1 VSAAIELRDVFR
13 VHRTPEGDAAAL
25 QGLTLTVEAGETV
38 VVAGPSG
45 AGKSTLLRVVSG
57 LEEPSAG
64 SVRVLGRELA
74 RASAAARAAFRQAG
88 VGLVDQHADRAL
100 PPALTCR
107 EIVALPLA
115 LRGAPRARGLARADE
130 LLERVGLAD
139 RAGLRPHLLSGG
151 ERQRLAVCAA
161 VAHRPGLL
169 LADEPGGE
177 LDTASARTVYAL
189 IAELARDEGTT
200 VVIVSHDAAASDVAG
215 RTLRLRDGR
224 ISAER
229 AGDGPER
236 LVVGRGGWVRL
247 PQDALRDAGL
257 DADRLT
263 ASPGWGSLQ
272 LHGSPRSGDQAPD
285 DPPVPT
291 PPPAHAPVV
300 ATLRGVDKA
309 YRDGATQRRVLD
321 GFDADLRAGRLT
333 ALSGRSGSGKTTILR
348 LLAGLERPDAGT
360 IIVAG
365 QELGALDRSALA
377 ALRGTAVGVIA
388 QEVGL
393 LAFLTARENVALAL
407 RRRGVGVAEADRRAD
422 MWLARVGLAER
433 ATQRVSRLSGGERQ
447 RVAIARALVAEP
459 RLLLVDEP
467 TSRLDEANAA
477 AVSTLLAEVAHAH
490 GTAVVCATHDAQL
503 LARADVQIALERP
516 RS

>member
-1 VSAAIELRDVFR
+1 MSAAIELRDVFR
-13 VHRTPEGDAAAL
+13 VHRTPDGDAAAL
-25 QGLTLTVEAGETV
+25 QGLTLTVAAGEVV

-45 AGKSTLLRVVSG
+45 SGKSTLLRVVSG

-74 RASAAARAAFRQAG
+74 RASAPARAAFRQRG

-115 LRGAPRARGLARADE
+115 LRGAPRAEGHARADE
-130 LLERVGLAD
+130 LLARVGLAD
-139 RAGLRPHLLSGG
+139 RAGMRPHLLSGG

-177 LDTASARTVYAL
+177 LDTTSARTVYAL

-200 VVIVSHDAAASDVAG
+200 VVIVSHDAAASAVAG

-224 ISAER
+224 ISAEQA
-229 AGDGPER
+229 AGGPER

-247 PQDALRDAGL
+247 PQELLRDAGL
-257 DADRLT
+257 DAERLT
-263 ASPGWGSLQ
+263 ASAGWGSLELQ
-272 LHGSPRSGDQAPD
+272 GDARD
-285 DPPVPT
+285 ATAGAGDRPT
-291 PPPAHAPVV
+291 PPPDAAPVV
-300 ATLRGVDKA
+300 ATLRGVDKS
-309 YRDGATQRRVLD
+309 YPDGATRRRVLD

-360 IIVAG
+360 VAVAG
-365 QELGALDRSALA
+365 QDLGELDRAGLA
-377 ALRGTAVGVIA
+377 GLRTTAVGLVA

-407 RRRGVGVAEADRRAD
+407 RRRGVAIEEADARAAT
-422 MWLARVGLAER
+422 WLERVGLAER
-433 ATQRVSRLSGGERQ
+433 ADQRVARLSGGERQ

-459 RLLLVDEP
+459 RVLLVDEP

-477 AVSTLLAEVAHAH
+477 AVSALLAEVAHAH
-490 GTAVVCATHDAQL
+490 GTAVVCASHDAQL
-503 LARADVQIALERP
+503 LKQADARIALERY
-516 RS
+516 